1 MGETRR
7 MANERTNEI
16 SVDAVATELLTLFGV
31 GGCLARHLS
40 LPIAPWSAET
50 EWVRN
55 GSQSLGAQVKGGAP
69 QPLTRAG
76 RSRHAGS
83 QKLAPL
89 LCGTTNKKNTDK

>member
-1 MGETRR
+1 
-7 MANERTNEI
+7 MANARTNEI

-40 LPIAPWSAET
+40 LPIAHWSAET

-76 RSRHAGS
+76 RSRHAVSEAGPTA
-83 QKLAPL
+83 LWH
-89 LCGTTNKKNTDK
+89 DKQEKHR